1 MFMHVKTSYD
11 RNFVPKTIY
20 IIMKKVVKIMNK
32 NLRILNI
39 ITIQHTQQISNN
51 GMVLQLKYIDTIREF
66 LRL

>member
-1 MFMHVKTSYD
+1 MHVKTSYD

-20 IIMKKVVKIMNK
+20 IIMKKIVKIINK

-39 ITIQHTQQISNN
+39 ITQHTQQISNN